1 MSSDVRGIASVGD
14 GWLVVSDGMVNGSA
28 QGVSLW
34 VVEGEAIRPAY
45 NAWTGSGNS
54 SEALTYGQLI
64 IGPTQAWMIAHD
76 SVHGHEW
83 HRWSHGELSD
93 DWIVIRR

>member
-1 MSSDVRGIASVGD
+1 M
-14 GWLVVSDGMVNGSA
+14 VSDGMVNGSA
-28 QGVSLW
+28 RCVLVGGRRRGHATGVQ
-34 VVEGEAIRPAY
+34 P
-45 NAWTGSGNS
+45 WTGSGNS
-54 SEALTYGQLI
+54 SAALTYGQLI

-76 SVHGHEW
+76 GVHGHEW